1 MRDESLVRTVIRMY
15 RNTRL
20 LNYKRGNMPHPKTI
34 VLETREQQ
42 ALGLQHL
49 PMIPLDT
56 VFKFPRIPAGTVFHS
71 RNVPEPFEIWF
82 VSAGGTI
89 LKKAIITPPLETIE
103 APPGT
108 SCVYE
113 ARPGVLFEL

>member
-1 MRDESLVRTVIRMY
+1 MIRMY
-15 RNTRL
+15 RHTGQVDYR
-20 LNYKRGNMPHPKTI
+20 RGNVTSPKL
-34 VLETREQQ
+34 VVFETREQQ
-42 ALGLQHL
+42 KLGLQHL
-49 PMIPLDT
+49 PRIPLDT
-56 VFKFPRIPAGTVFHS
+56 VFKFPGIPAGTVFHS

-82 VSAGGTI
+82 VDKTGVI
-89 LKKAIITPPLETIE
+89 LQKALITPPLETIE

>member
-1 MRDESLVRTVIRMY
+1 MVRMY
-15 RNTRL
+15 RHTGQVD
-20 LNYKRGNMPHPKTI
+20 YKRGSMSYPKTI

-42 ALGLQHL
+42 ALGLQFL
-49 PMIPLDT
+49 PKIPEGT

-82 VSAGGTI
+82 VSAGGAI

>member
-1 MRDESLVRTVIRMY
+1 MIRMY
-15 RNTRL
+15 RHTSQVDYR
-20 LNYKRGNMPHPKTI
+20 RGSMYPKT
-34 VLETREQQ
+34 VVFETREQQ
-42 ALGLQHL
+42 KLGLQHL
-49 PMIPLDT
+49 PRIPEGT
-56 VFKFPRIPAGTVFHS
+56 IFKFPGIPAGTVFHS

-82 VSAGGTI
+82 VSAGGAI
-89 LKKAIITPPLETIE
+89 LKKAVITPPLETIE

>member
-1 MRDESLVRTVIRMY
+1 MMRSEGFVRTNVMMY
-15 RNTRL
+15 RNSGRVS
-20 LNYKRGNMPHPKTI
+20 YRRGNMKTI

-49 PMIPLDT
+49 PRIPDDT
-56 VFKFPRIPAGTVFHS
+56 VFKFPRIPPGTVFHS

-82 VSAGGTI
+82 VSRDGVL
-89 LKKAIITPPLETIE
+89 LKKAVITPPLETIQ

-113 ARPGVLFEL
+113 ARPGVLSEL

>member
-1 MRDESLVRTVIRMY
+1 MRDEDVVRKLVKIY
-15 RNTRL
+15 RNTGWL
-20 LNYKRGNMPHPKTI
+20 QYPKRKMKT
-34 VLETREQQ
+34 VVFETREQQ
-42 ALGLQHL
+42 RLGLQHL
-49 PMIPLDT
+49 PLIPDDT
-56 VFKFPRIPAGTVFHS
+56 IFKFPGIPAGTVFHS

-82 VSAGGTI
+82 VSAAGAI

-108 SCVYE
+108 STVYE

>member
-1 MRDESLVRTVIRMY
+1 MRDESLVRSLLRMY
-15 RNTRL
+15 RNTVQVG
-20 LNYKRGNMPHPKTI
+20 YKRGTMHPKTI

-49 PMIPLDT
+49 PRIPDDT

-82 VSAGGTI
+82 VSASGTI
-89 LKKAIITPPLETIE
+89 LKKALVTPPLETIE

-108 SCVYE
+108 SVVYE